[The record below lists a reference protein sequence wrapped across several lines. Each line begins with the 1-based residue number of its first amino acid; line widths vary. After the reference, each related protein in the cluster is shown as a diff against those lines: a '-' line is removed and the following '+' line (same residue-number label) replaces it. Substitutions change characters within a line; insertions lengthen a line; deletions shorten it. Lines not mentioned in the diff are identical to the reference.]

1 MSTRNACTTTTTTTT
16 TESDYIE
23 WGDARQKAHPNQLV
37 DQERELEAQR
47 GGGRLAIM
55 LYMAGWTTKR
65 LAREFSSFLFLG
77 KKKIL
82 LLGLRHTEARRRERK
97 CLSESE
103 WEREVESVRLEKAL
117 VVEPSQWAYHRSTAA
132 AFEGRESVR
141 KRYREW
147 VSERERKTN
156 HVPVEGAP
164 NKKLDWERGRKK
176 TEKVAS
182 KR

>member
-55 LYMAGWTTKR
+55 LYMAGSTPQR

-103 WEREVESVRLEKAL
+103 
-117 VVEPSQWAYHRSTAA
+117 
-132 AFEGRESVR
+132 
-141 KRYREW
+141 
-147 VSERERKTN
+147 
-156 HVPVEGAP
+156 
-164 NKKLDWERGRKK
+164 
-176 TEKVAS
+176 
-182 KR
+182 